1 MSWTHLDN
9 SVVKESRKPH
19 RCYLCGR
26 EIPKGASYL
35 RRTGIDD
42 DAGLLSIAMHLEC
55 ESQTHDW
62 DEMDWEHLSPGDFP
76 LDSGEFTTEMQGN

>member
-1 MSWTHLDN
+1 MSWTHLDD
-9 SVVKESRKPH
+9 SVVKKSHKSH

-26 EIPKGASYL
+26 EIPQGASYL

-42 DAGLLSIAMHLEC
+42 DAGLLSIAMHPEC
-55 ESQTHDW
+55 ESQTRDW
-62 DEMDWEHLSPGDFP
+62 EEMDWEHLSPGDFP